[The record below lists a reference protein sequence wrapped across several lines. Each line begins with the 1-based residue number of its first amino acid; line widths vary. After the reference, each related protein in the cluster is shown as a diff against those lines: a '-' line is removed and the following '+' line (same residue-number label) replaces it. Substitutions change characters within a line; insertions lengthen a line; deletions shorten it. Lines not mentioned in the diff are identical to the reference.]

1 MAKKKASMRTV
12 EEKKLL
18 IDPIDEKFTIQEQCT
33 MIDLPRSTY
42 YYSNTGVSSEDLEL
56 MRKMDEMYLEDPTR
70 GTRRYSAE
78 LSAEGYKLG
87 RDRVRTLMILMGIS
101 AIYPKPRTTVID
113 KTKYKYPYLLRNLS
127 IERVNQVWGIDIS
140 YIPMRYGFMYLV
152 AIIDV
157 HSRYIVGWDISNTM
171 DASWV
176 VKTIKNAIEEHGA
189 PEIINSDQGTQFTS
203 EEYVEYIK
211 SLKTVKISMD
221 GKGRATDNAFIE
233 RFFRTIKYDRLY
245 LNPSRDGHEL
255 YNECEDFINYYN
267 LRRSHSSLGK
277 VAPVKVYKKAA

>member
-1 MAKKKASMRTV
+1 MVKKKASMRSLNDKKQMIDSQD
-12 EEKKLL
+12 KKL
-18 IDPIDEKFTIQEQCT
+18 TIEEQCEL
-33 MIDLPRSTY
+33 IQLPRSSY
-42 YYSNTGVSSEDLEL
+42 YYCKSGVSTKDLAI
-56 MRKMDEMYLEDPTR
+56 MREMDEMYLEDPTR

-78 LSAEGYKLG
+78 LSARGLKLG
-87 RDRVRTLMILMGIS
+87 RDHARTLMILMGIS

-127 IERVNQVWGIDIS
+127 IVRSNQVWEIDIS

-171 DASWV
+171 EASWV
-176 VKTIKNAIEEHGA
+176 VKTIKNAIRKFGK

-203 EEYVEYIK
+203 DDYIDYIK

-233 RFFRTIKYDRLY
+233 RFFRTIKHDRLY

-255 YNECEDFINYYN
+255 FTECEDFINYYN
-267 LRRSHSSLGK
+267 QRRTHSSIGR
-277 VAPVKVYKKAA
+277 VAPAKVYKKAA

>member
-1 MAKKKASMRTV
+1 MRTV

-18 IDPIDEKFTIQEQCT
+18 IDPMDEKFTIQEQCT

-70 GTRRYSAE
+70 GTRRYSDE
-78 LSAEGYKLG
+78 LRAEGYKLG
-87 RDRVRTLMILMGIS
+87 RDRARTLMILMGIS

-127 IERVNQVWGIDIS
+127 IERINQVWEIDIS

-157 HSRYIVGWDISNTM
+157 HSRYIIGWDISNTM
-171 DASWV
+171 EASWV
-176 VKTIKNAIEEHGA
+176 VKTIKKAIKEHGA

-203 EEYVEYIK
+203 EDYVEYIK

-255 YNECEDFINYYN
+255 HNECEDFINYYN
-267 LRRSHSSLGK
+267 NRRIHSSIGK
-277 VAPVKVYKKAA
+277 IAPSKVYKKAA

>member
-1 MAKKKASMRTV
+1 VVKKKASMRTV

-18 IDPIDEKFTIQEQCT
+18 IDPMDEKFTIQEQCT
-33 MIDLPRSTY
+33 LIDLPRSTY
-42 YYSNTGVSSEDLEL
+42 YYSNTGVSSEDLEI

-87 RDRVRTLMILMGIS
+87 RDRVRTLMILMGIN

-113 KTKYKYPYLLRNLS
+113 KTKYKYPYLLRNLN
-127 IERVNQVWGIDIS
+127 IERVNQVWEIDIS

-152 AIIDV
+152 SIIDV

-171 DASWV
+171 EASWV

-203 EEYVEYIK
+203 DEYVEYIK

-255 YNECEDFINYYN
+255 FNACEDFINYYN
-267 LRRSHSSLGK
+267 LRRPHSSIGK